1 MSNADFFPIER
12 NRYFYG
18 KLLTVRDFE
27 IEQRYARQ
35 KSQLMNRLSLGAGVL
50 CGLGVTAS
58 DDSTLLIESGI
69 ALDYQGRM
77 VVLEEPIPRKLQMI
91 EGQEALHG
99 QSTAYLCLAY
109 DEEDLEPVNAVGAD
123 TGESRQ
129 FNMTREGSR
138 LFLTTQAPE
147 YRSLLEAQGLENVS
161 VLYASEELTL
171 VLAVPAAAYGGQEIE
186 LQVLVVKNEKTPPV
200 SFRLEGESAF
210 LESENGRVCLEFKE
224 SPEEK
229 RRVYPAVFRQ
239 KVRPLS

>member
-1 MSNADFFPIER
+1 MLVSLPIER

-77 VVLEEPIPRKLQMI
+77 VVLEEPILRKLQMI

-99 QSTAYLCLAY
+99 QSTGL
-109 DEEDLEPVNAVGAD
+109 PV
-123 TGESRQ
+123 
-129 FNMTREGSR
+129 
-138 LFLTTQAPE
+138 P
-147 YRSLLEAQGLENVS
+147 GL
-161 VLYASEELTL
+161 
-171 VLAVPAAAYGGQEIE
+171 
-186 LQVLVVKNEKTPPV
+186 
-200 SFRLEGESAF
+200 
-210 LESENGRVCLEFKE
+210 
-224 SPEEK
+224 
-229 RRVYPAVFRQ
+229 
-239 KVRPLS
+239 

>member
-77 VVLEEPIPRKLQMI
+77 VVVEE
-91 EGQEALHG
+91 E
-99 QSTAYLCLAY
+99 
-109 DEEDLEPVNAVGAD
+109 
-123 TGESRQ
+123 
-129 FNMTREGSR
+129 
-138 LFLTTQAPE
+138 
-147 YRSLLEAQGLENVS
+147 
-161 VLYASEELTL
+161 
-171 VLAVPAAAYGGQEIE
+171 LAVP
-186 LQVLVVKNEKTPPV
+186 EK
-200 SFRLEGESAF
+200 
-210 LESENGRVCLEFKE
+210 
-224 SPEEK
+224 K
-229 RRVYPAVFRQ
+229 RRKPETQRSFPCLFAQMGPFIGQRRFSGAPAR
-239 KVRPLS
+239 RPFPPPPGGGGDSPGRC